1 MSQSNNVM
9 RFPTSDGAVLVV
21 TRAQLAKVD
30 AWVSAFANQRKDRR
44 YYEIVED
51 TIRQEFEYRY
61 FVFEDALGNVRA
73 VQPFFLLRQ
82 DILQGSGDRIL
93 NVAGKVRKAFPRF
106 LTMKTLMVGCAA
118 GEGHLDHVSHGQA
131 EWVAAR
137 LHEMIMRYA
146 RRAKVSMVVLKE
158 FPAAYRKAL
167 VPFSSN
173 GFTRVPSLP
182 GVKIHLPYENFE
194 AYMSGA
200 LSKATRKDLR
210 RKFRD
215 TEGLGITMEVHND
228 ISHCIDEVYP
238 LYLQVYER
246 SPLQF
251 EKLSK
256 EYLRR
261 LGREMPDKARFF
273 VWRLNGR
280 AVALN
285 ICMVNGDEIHD
296 EYLGMDYSVALDLH
310 LYFLT
315 LRDVLTWAMANGYKH
330 WCSSGQGYDPKRR
343 FDARLAPLD
352 LYVSHTWPG
361 MNFIFKRVIPL
372 IEPTRSEKTLPNYPN
387 YADVWGEQ

>member
-1 MSQSNNVM
+1 
-9 RFPTSDGAVLVV
+9 VLVV
-21 TRAQLAKVD
+21 TRQQLARVE
-30 AWVSAFANQRKDRR
+30 AWRNAFANQRKDSR

-51 TIRQEFEYRY
+51 TIKQDFEYRY
-61 FVFEDALGNVRA
+61 FVFEDAAGTVRA

-82 DILQGSGDRIL
+82 DILQGSGERVL
-93 NVAGKVRKAFPRF
+93 RVAGKVRRAFPRF

-118 GEGHLDHVSHGQA
+118 GEGHLDHVSHKNA

-137 LHEMIMRYA
+137 LHEIIMRFA

-158 FPAAYRKAL
+158 FPAAYRKTL

-182 GVKIHLPYENFE
+182 GVRLHLPYENFDD
-194 AYMSGA
+194 YFQS

-215 TEGLGITMEVHND
+215 TDDLGITVEVFND
-228 ISHCIDEVYP
+228 VSHCIDELYP

-251 EKLSK
+251 EKLTK

-261 LGREMPDKARFF
+261 LSAEMPDKMRFF
-273 VWRLNGR
+273 VWRLDGR
-280 AVALN
+280 AIAFS
-285 ICMVNGDEIHD
+285 ICMASGDELHD

-310 LYFLT
+310 LYFYT
-315 LRDVLTWAMANGYKH
+315 LRDVFSWAMANGFKWY
-330 WCSSGQGYDPKRR
+330 CSSGQGYDPKRR
-343 FDARLAPLD
+343 LDAHLAPLD

-361 MNFIFKRVIPL
+361 VNLIFKRVLPL
-372 IEPTRSEKTLPNYPN
+372 IEPTRSEKALTHYPN
-387 YADVWGEQ
+387 YADVWSKE